1 MNTKSIFALL
11 PLDIKEIISDKLCE
25 PDKQIHKILMEDLL
39 WMNTEMMVERY
50 RQKILETYNLIGDNY
65 IESCEDWLDDMY
77 LANKELFDD
86 IHIKVCNSLCPRAMN
101 ERKCRRISGG
111 FRRSVFHS
119 ILPSLV
125 KQWHSR
131 NCPLITD
138 DDGCPI
144 CIRHNNSY
152 DRLFDWDS
160 DSDSDSDS
168 FFKRLIYI

>member
-50 RQKILETYNLIGDNY
+50 RQNILETYNLIGDNY
-65 IESCEDWLDDMY
+65 TESYEDCLVDMY
-77 LANKELFDD
+77 QAKKELFDD
-86 IHIKVCNSLCPRAMN
+86 IHTKVCNSLCPRSVAPTGWQ
-101 ERKCRRISGG
+101 SLG